1 MENHLKIVVNDYL
14 LQKQDKANT
23 HDSVL
28 QRALNHACRR
38 IYHLK
43 NIERLMPL
51 AKQAILN
58 AESMGTSLPSGC
70 LWIAEELVSAKGR
83 MNRQWWA
90 PKGGIYLCLA
100 IHPVLL
106 HRNWAHYNLAI
117 GAGIAN
123 ALRNLG
129 ITVFVKWVND
139 VFLNGRKL
147 AGVLSETVRSQDGI
161 YLMFG
166 IGINVNQDSFPANL
180 PFATSL
186 LRETGQKWNLIELT
200 GAILAEICWLFGK
213 IEEWEAENL
222 MEAPLIASHT
232 NPVLLNWQTVTDTIG
247 KTCLYGNDAMNCPE
261 LRATAVGIA
270 PDGNLL
276 LSTDDHQIIKVS
288 TGEIW
293 YV

>member
-1 MENHLKIVVNDYL
+1 MENRLKNLVNDCL
-14 LQKQDKANT
+14 LQKQTQTNAS
-23 HDSVL
+23 DSIL
-28 QRALNHACRR
+28 QRSLNHACRH

-43 NIERLMPL
+43 STERLMPL

-58 AESMGTSLPSGC
+58 AETMGTSLPSGC
-70 LWIAEELVSAKGR
+70 LWIAEELISAKGR
-83 MNRQWWA
+83 MTRQWWS

-106 HRNWAHYNLAI
+106 HRNWAHYNLAV

-129 ITVFVKWVND
+129 VTAFVKWVND
-139 VFLNGRKL
+139 VFLNGKKL
-147 AGVLSETVRSQDGI
+147 AGVLSETVRSQNET
-161 YLMFG
+161 YLLFG
-166 IGINVNQDSFPANL
+166 IGINVNQKAFPSDL

-186 LRETGQKWNLIELT
+186 LMETGRKWNTTELT
-200 GAILAEICWLFGK
+200 GAVLAEICWLFGE

-222 MEAPLIASHT
+222 MEDPLVASHT
-232 NPVLLNWQTVTDTIG
+232 NPVLLNWQAVTDTMG
-247 KTCLYGNDAMNCPE
+247 KTCLYGNDALNRPE

-270 PDGNLL
+270 HNGNLIL
-276 LSTDDHQIIKVS
+276 ETEDHQTIKVS